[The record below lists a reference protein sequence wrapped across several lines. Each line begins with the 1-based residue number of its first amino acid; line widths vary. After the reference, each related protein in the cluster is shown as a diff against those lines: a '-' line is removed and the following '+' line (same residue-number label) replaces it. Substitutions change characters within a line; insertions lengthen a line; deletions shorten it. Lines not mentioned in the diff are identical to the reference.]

1 MNLHHLSV
9 SSDATWQRYAAP
21 INTQCTLSHGE
32 ENVQCSSYT
41 YTVRVTVSVDVG
53 DFEIEIPGC
62 LFCRPDR
69 NKSGNDLLMY
79 TMDYNCALSGP
90 DSLKLLY
97 ISSPYLYLIHFT
109 ISSLHQIDQTLKCLE
124 ILFTLLLVHK
134 TIAHIAYIVIALSSL
149 GCPTYMY
156 VRILLI
162 IISKSENH
170 HALTGIVLSS
180 FSDPQS

>member
-32 ENVQCSSYT
+32 ENVQCSNSYK
-41 YTVRVTVSVDVG
+41 YIVRVTVSVDVG

-69 NKSGNDLLMY
+69 NKSDNGLLMY
-79 TMDYNCALSGP
+79 TMDYNCALSCP

-97 ISSPYLYLIHFT
+97 ISSSLSVSDSFQNILSALVLPPVSHVLHCYMFSTRHLYTVMYLDFCKLRTNSIWKMQLSAT
-109 ISSLHQIDQTLKCLE
+109 QT
-124 ILFTLLLVHK
+124 
-134 TIAHIAYIVIALSSL
+134 
-149 GCPTYMY
+149 
-156 VRILLI
+156 
-162 IISKSENH
+162 
-170 HALTGIVLSS
+170 
-180 FSDPQS
+180 